1 MLDTTRPT
9 FKTTLPIACAMSV
22 ISRVR
27 IRLRCFCTWLSSW
40 SSFIKNF
47 KNLNCTFTN
56 RIALSTNTSTTKTF
70 SSSSFEFEEDKE
82 EEEEEEEEEVTPLK
96 LMKADSSCS
105 RRCLS
110 KNSSEIN
117 SSSVS
122 SSSLSKS
129 SVRFLL
135 VKISD
140 IFFSNCAFLST
151 IFESRTR
158 RREEEEVSS
167 SSSSSS
173 FSERRDTLPMMDDFS
188 SLLLRKRKRE
198 KIESSLFRVS
208 NPIVFETK
216 EASAKVP
223 HNDTL
228 RSKERKS

>member
-1 MLDTTRPT
+1 
-9 FKTTLPIACAMSV
+9 
-22 ISRVR
+22 
-27 IRLRCFCTWLSSW
+27 
-40 SSFIKNF
+40 
-47 KNLNCTFTN
+47 
-56 RIALSTNTSTTKTF
+56 
-70 SSSSFEFEEDKE
+70 
-82 EEEEEEEEEVTPLK
+82 
-96 LMKADSSCS
+96 MKADSSCS

-110 KNSSEIN
+110 KNSSTIN
-117 SSSVS
+117 SSVS

-135 VKISD
+135 FAERILKISD